1 MCGICGI
8 YNFSSGAPVE
18 MATLRAATQ
27 ALVHRG
33 PDDEGFYVD
42 QTVGLGNRRLSII
55 DLAGGHQPISNED
68 ATVWISFNG
77 EIYNYRE
84 LRQGLMRSGHRLA
97 TTSDTETIV
106 HLYEDHG
113 PDCLQRLRGIFAF
126 ALWDKNRRRL
136 LLARDRLGVK
146 PFFYKLEADRILF
159 ASELRALRLL
169 NTVPFETDVQATYD
183 FFAFRYVP
191 APETLYQG
199 VRKLLPGHY
208 LEVGPEGAHTRKYW
222 DVPEAEEETGSI
234 PEFAE
239 AALEKLRESVR
250 LRLVSDVPL
259 GVFLSGGTDSS
270 AIVALMSELGHRPLR
285 TYSVGF
291 SDPSYDESPYA
302 QRVAERYGTEHQV
315 ITVGPENL
323 RQNLPRLVAL
333 RHEPIAEPTDIP
345 LFLLAQLASE
355 QVKVVLAGE
364 GGDELFAGYP
374 KYVAERWRGWSSIVP
389 ASLLRFVSCFLPYS
403 QRRLKLALQAL
414 ALTDNAERAVSWF
427 SSFSLEERRSLFS
440 KDFLKEV
447 DPQHPARTV
456 GKYLN
461 RHAHWSPLKR
471 LLYAD
476 LKVWLPDNL
485 LLRGD
490 HMTMA
495 ASLEERVPFLDHEL
509 VEQVWRIPSRLLISG
524 FKPKA
529 LLKGAI
535 SSYLPRDLLHRPK
548 VGFRVPVGPWFRNE
562 LKDLLTDL
570 VSDSNSRMQGIFKQK
585 TVETLVQEHL
595 KGIRDHQKQLWALLN
610 FVLWQKVQA
619 GDSP

>member
-8 YNFSSGAPVE
+8 YNFGSGAPVE
-18 MATLRAATQ
+18 MATLRAATR
-27 ALVHRG
+27 ALAHRG
-33 PDDEGFYVD
+33 PDDEGFHVD
-42 QTVGLGNRRLSII
+42 RAVGLGNRRLSIL

-84 LRQGLMRSGHRLA
+84 LGQELVRSGHRLA
-97 TTSDTETIV
+97 TVSDTETIV
-106 HLYEDHG
+106 HLYEDRG
-113 PDCLQRLRGIFAF
+113 PDCLQHLRGIFAF

-146 PFFYKLEADRILF
+146 PLFYKLEADRIFF
-159 ASELRALRLL
+159 ASELRALRLF
-169 NTVPFETDVQATYD
+169 NTVPFETDAQATYD

-191 APETLYQG
+191 APKTLYRG

-208 LEVGPEGAHTRKYW
+208 LEVGPQGAHTRKYW
-222 DVPEAEEETGSI
+222 DVPEAEDEAGST

-239 AALEKLRESVR
+239 AALAKLRESVR

-270 AIVALMSELGHRPLR
+270 AVVALMSELGHRPLR
-285 TYSVGF
+285 TFSVGF
-291 SDPSYDESPYA
+291 SNSDYDESPYA
-302 QRVAERYGTEHQV
+302 QRVAERYGTEHRA

-345 LFLLAQLASE
+345 LFLLARLASE

-374 KYVAERWRGWSSIVP
+374 KYVAERWRGCCSLVP
-389 ASLLRFVSCFLPYS
+389 ASLLRFLSRILPYS

-414 ALTDNAERAVSWF
+414 ALTDSAERAVSWF
-427 SSFSLEERRSLFS
+427 ASFSLEERRSLFS
-440 KDFLKEV
+440 RDFLKEV
-447 DPQHPARTV
+447 DPQHPARTL
-456 GKYLN
+456 GEYLN
-461 RHAHWSPLKR
+461 RHAHLPPLKR

-509 VEQVWRIPSRLLISG
+509 VEQVWRIPSRFLISG
-524 FKPKA
+524 FEPKA
-529 LLKGAI
+529 LLKGALA
-535 SSYLPRDLLHRPK
+535 SYLPPDLLHRHK
-548 VGFRVPVGPWFRNE
+548 VGFRVPVGLWFRNE

-570 VSDSNSRMQGIFKQK
+570 VLGSSCRTSGIFQPR

-595 KGIRDHQKQLWALLN
+595 KGKRDHQKQLWALLN
-610 FVLWQKVQA
+610 FALWQRAQVE
-619 GDSP
+619 GSP